1 MCACR
6 VDTPKEVKTK
16 VYTYAFSGGRATM
29 KEHRELGA
37 DLEVRLNG
45 VVCVALSL
53 CFSDC
58 ICLCLCALFSVVSL

>member
-1 MCACR
+1 M
-6 VDTPKEVKTK
+6 
-16 VYTYAFSGGRATM
+16 YTYAFSGGRATM